1 MKNTK
6 LWNAAAMVGEDLLA
20 EAENYTPAKRNRPVR
35 RFAAL
40 AVAAVMAVSCLGWAA
55 KEWIFAPGVG
65 LADGEILTR
74 VNVYTNENQIALGKI
89 HLEAVTFTE
98 HKTDPAENR
107 LIFWVFRSQENQMGD
122 GTMDTEGKGYLE
134 GSSFTAEVNGVPY
147 RSAGSGYSTAGW
159 GCYTFCP
166 AEDQSLPEPVGES
179 CTVTIAYEEP
189 DMPVTPVQV
198 TLTSADTA
206 RAEQTMVK
214 GGSALTLLPL
224 SDNLVIGNFDKAEW
238 LPLVENARNT
248 SVHAIFRTITE
259 DGGEGTAS
267 GSLNLCGIQT
277 DYDCI
282 RAGNDDYNRGIREM
296 DLYLLNVSMAFHG
309 ETGTYTFPLMEIGQT
324 HVPDTDVYL
333 LDMGGFTCRLLSVTR
348 DEKGLHYETEYRYNG
363 RDAHVNPTYIELNE
377 YSVGPIDYWNG
388 QMHIVNAEAPRNVI
402 PGENGALTYFTG
414 EETDHVMEPGEEIT
428 VWVQNMM
435 FTYGESYH
443 TEGAK
448 PLAEVTF
455 D

>member
-6 LWNAAAMVGEDLLA
+6 LWNAAAMVGDDLLA
-20 EAENYTPAKRNRPVR
+20 EAENYTPVKRNRPVR

-74 VNVYTNENQIALGKI
+74 VNVYTNENQIPLGKI

-107 LIFWVFRSQENQMGD
+107 LIFWVFRSPVHEMG
-122 GTMDTEGKGYLE
+122 GGAMDPEGKGWLE
-134 GSSFTAEVNGVPY
+134 GDSFTAEVNGVPY

-159 GCYTFCP
+159 GCYTFRP
-166 AEDQSLPEPVGES
+166 VEDQPVPEPVGEN
-179 CTVTIAYEEP
+179 CVITVSYEEP
-189 DMPVTPVQV
+189 DMTVDPVQV
-198 TLTSADTA
+198 ILTPANPA
-206 RAEQTMVK
+206 EAEQTMVTGK
-214 GGSALTLLPL
+214 AALTLLPL
-224 SDNLVIGNFDKAEW
+224 SDNLVIGNFDYAEW
-238 LPLVENARNT
+238 LPLVETARNT
-248 SVHAIFRTITE
+248 STHAAFKTITN
-259 DGGEGTAS
+259 DGTEGFAF

-277 DYDCI
+277 DYDCV
-282 RAGNDDYNRGIREM
+282 RAANDFYNRGIREM

-324 HVPDTDVYL
+324 HVPERDVYL
-333 LDMGGFTCRLLSVTR
+333 LDIGGFTCRLVSVAR
-348 DEKGLHYETEYRYNG
+348 DEKGLQYETEYRYNG

-388 QMHIVNAEAPRNVI
+388 QMHIVNAEAPRNI
-402 PGENGALTYFTG
+402 MNGENSTLVYFTG
-414 EETDHVMEPGEEIT
+414 EETDHVMEVGEEVT
-428 VWVQNMM
+428 VYLQNMM